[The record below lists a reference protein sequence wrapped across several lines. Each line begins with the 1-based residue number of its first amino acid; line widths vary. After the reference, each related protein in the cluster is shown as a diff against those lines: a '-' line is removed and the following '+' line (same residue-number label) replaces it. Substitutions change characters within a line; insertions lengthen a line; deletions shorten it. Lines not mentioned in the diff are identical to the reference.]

1 MIKESMKYENQ
12 ANSHKVQGYPRSWKD
27 KILTR
32 IGKNIIL
39 KGPFNATDTEYHLSG
54 ENRVKLLSVGTIPAR
69 SLYDTFLQKR
79 SRIKSILVKTRHK
92 QFKIAF
98 LAVNLQDIETEA
110 VSKWQDISSN
120 TIIF

>member
-27 KILTR
+27 KTR

-39 KGPFNATDTEYHLSG
+39 KGPVNTREYHLSG
-54 ENRVKLLSVGTIPAR
+54 ENRVKLLSVGTIPAK

-98 LAVNLQDIETEA
+98 LAVYLQDIETET